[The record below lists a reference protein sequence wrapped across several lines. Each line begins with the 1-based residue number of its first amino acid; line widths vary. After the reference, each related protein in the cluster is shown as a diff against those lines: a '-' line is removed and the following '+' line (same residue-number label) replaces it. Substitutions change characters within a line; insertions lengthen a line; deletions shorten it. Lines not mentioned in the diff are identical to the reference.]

1 MFSNRKSIYLG
12 CLFLGAA
19 FFIVSCSQNKIANKE
34 PDDNGT
40 ERKKD
45 VPLSKLEVSP
55 AFKDFNLAYQ
65 KFAVNPAKAQELS
78 IDKTGTVIEIPANA
92 FVDEK
97 GNVITEK
104 VDINFR
110 EFHDAAEI
118 IASGI
123 PMHNPETGQ
132 YMETAGM
139 FEIKGLCKG
148 KEIFIAPNKKINVK
162 LASYNEGNQFDFF
175 KLDENGRWDTK
186 QKNGDPQI
194 NLRRANK
201 LNSIES
207 SLPEKPVKP
216 QRFSKNSKFVFD
228 LNVDYKKLPE
238 LSIFKDV
245 IWQYAGKP
253 KDADNPENNP
263 EVFETTWT
271 SINVER
277 KKDNYILLLDD
288 GKKKFEMRVV
298 PVLKGTEYEKARADF
313 DSKMTNYQKAK
324 EELAEIEKMYQDQ
337 AAIQRSFQIDGFG
350 IYNWDKWKD
359 DATKRLQV
367 KVDFD
372 KEFDYAENMP
382 NVTFFLVNND
392 RKAVVKFSLRE
403 MSNFVYPIEEENSL
417 IAVLP
422 GNRVAKFSKEDFE
435 KLNKSNP
442 RNGEEVTIK
451 MKTLNKKI
459 NSVEDISEALAMN

>member
-1 MFSNRKSIYLG
+1 
-12 CLFLGAA
+12 
-19 FFIVSCSQNKIANKE
+19 
-34 PDDNGT
+34 
-40 ERKKD
+40 
-45 VPLSKLEVSP
+45 
-55 AFKDFNLAYQ
+55 
-65 KFAVNPAKAQELS
+65 
-78 IDKTGTVIEIPANA
+78 
-92 FVDEK
+92 
-97 GNVITEK
+97 
-104 VDINFR
+104 
-110 EFHDAAEI
+110 
-118 IASGI
+118 
-123 PMHNPETGQ
+123 
-132 YMETAGM
+132 
-139 FEIKGLCKG
+139 
-148 KEIFIAPNKKINVK
+148 
-162 LASYNEGNQFDFF
+162 
-175 KLDENGRWDTK
+175 
-186 QKNGDPQI
+186 
-194 NLRRANK
+194 
-201 LNSIES
+201 
-207 SLPEKPVKP
+207 
-216 QRFSKNSKFVFD
+216 
-228 LNVDYKKLPE
+228 
-238 LSIFKDV
+238 
-245 IWQYAGKP
+245 
-253 KDADNPENNP
+253 
-263 EVFETTWT
+263 
-271 SINVER
+271 
-277 KKDNYILLLDD
+277 
-288 GKKKFEMRVV
+288 MRVV